1 MGVSKNRGTPKW
13 MVYKGKTLLELMIWG
28 YPYFWKH
35 PIYSISPSPIP
46 SFHKKDAI
54 QPSLQLGDSK
64 PFSYMTFTQLFS
76 GGSRL
81 GYYSAYGQRPLART
95 AALSG
100 GAIDG
105 FILGDSDSM
114 SFLVQAGCLEAGGY
128 LKICLHTRELRRST
142 SSGMICW
149 KNLGSHRSFWK
160 SNVVC
165 RILMNLGSLDLP
177 RCN

>member
-1 MGVSKNRGTPKW
+1 MSHPISSKN
-13 MVYKGKTLLELMIWG
+13 
-28 YPYFWKH
+28 
-35 PIYSISPSPIP
+35 
-46 SFHKKDAI
+46 AI
-54 QPSLQLGDSK
+54 QPSGQLGDSK

-114 SFLVQAGCLEAGGY
+114 SFLVQAGAWMLGGIY
-128 LKICLHTRELRRST
+128 YAFT
-142 SSGMICW
+142 
-149 KNLGSHRSFWK
+149 LGS
-160 SNVVC
+160 
-165 RILMNLGSLDLP
+165 
-177 RCN
+177 

>member
-1 MGVSKNRGTPKW
+1 MTTGSLYGSDN
-13 MVYKGKTLLELMIWG
+13 
-28 YPYFWKH
+28 PYH
-35 PIYSISPSPIP
+35 VAQYISPSPILFF
-46 SFHKKDAI
+46 SQKKCNL
-54 QPSLQLGDSK
+54 QPSRQLGDSK

-114 SFLVQAGCLEAGGY
+114 SFLVQAGA
-128 LKICLHTRELRRST
+128 
-142 SSGMICW
+142 W
-149 KNLGSHRSFWK
+149 KLGD
-160 SNVVC
+160 
-165 RILMNLGSLDLP
+165 I
-177 RCN
+177 